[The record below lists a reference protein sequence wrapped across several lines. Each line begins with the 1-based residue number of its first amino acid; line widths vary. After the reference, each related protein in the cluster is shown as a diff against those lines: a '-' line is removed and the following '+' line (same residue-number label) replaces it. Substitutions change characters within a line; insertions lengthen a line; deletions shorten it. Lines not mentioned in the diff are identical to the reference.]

1 MTVRTLT
8 AAAIL
13 LCAFPA
19 VGQGGPEST
28 SATGGLSAPEAS
40 TARAARPGH
49 NIKVI
54 CKVTTETGSRL
65 MGHKICLPEAEW
77 TEQAERARESVE
89 NADRH
94 TH

>member
-1 MTVRTLT
+1 
-8 AAAIL
+8 
-13 LCAFPA
+13 
-19 VGQGGPEST
+19 
-28 SATGGLSAPEAS
+28 
-40 TARAARPGH
+40 
-49 NIKVI
+49 
-54 CKVTTETGSRL
+54 